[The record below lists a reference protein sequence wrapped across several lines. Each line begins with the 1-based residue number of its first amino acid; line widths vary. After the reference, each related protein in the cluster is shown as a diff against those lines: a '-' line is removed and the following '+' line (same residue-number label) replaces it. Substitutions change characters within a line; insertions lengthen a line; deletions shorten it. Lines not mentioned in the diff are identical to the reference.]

1 MFKFVMHSLCWQT
14 SDNKTTNYFINFN
27 CQLTFK
33 LTTKKQKQWLL
44 QLTWNNSQPKKQIF
58 KEKQTKSNKR
68 IVQYLFLFLSLSIL
82 QIQRFELTRAVC
94 FAFLPPFSFIC
105 CKVKMILLTTNT
117 RTHSTCEC
125 ASFCRVFF
133 VYFLSLFLSLSVSLW
148 VYCCGIWFKLV
159 FLLHFFF

>member
-1 MFKFVMHSLCWQT
+1 MKLSGCRKIFLIYFVLNNIFVMFKLVMHTLCWQT

-33 LTTKKQKQWLL
+33 LTMKKQKQWLL
-44 QLTWNNSQPKKQIF
+44 QLTWNNSQPKKIF

-68 IVQYLFLFLSLSIL
+68 IVQYLFLFLSFSIL
-82 QIQRFELTRAVC
+82 QIQRFELTREVC

-125 ASFCRVFF
+125 ASFCRVSEFTVVAF
-133 VYFLSLFLSLSVSLW
+133 DSN
-148 VYCCGIWFKLV
+148 
-159 FLLHFFF
+159 